1 MTRTIPSTSYLI
13 HQQFMNNFLP
23 QLLTTVLLVFSLST
37 TTRADDSIK
46 VAFIADQGIYQPAQ
60 DVLSLIAKEGTDLLL
75 IQGDLAYVENGADS
89 WELNTNNALGADF
102 PVLSLIGNHDG
113 EEWPRYEQLINQ
125 RVNRVDALQ
134 CTDRPGV
141 KANCRMGDLHIVQ
154 VSPGIFESDLVNPND
169 NYDTYITES
178 FRNSDARWKICS
190 WHKNQQLMQT
200 GSKLNDTGWA
210 VYEACLAAGAIVA
223 TGHEHAYSRT
233 YLLESFE
240 RLQVIHRN
248 EHMEIGPGRSFA
260 FVSGLGGWQARPQVN
275 DGDWWASIHT
285 ASQGATAGALFCD
298 FGSVM
303 ASCYFKSINGGVIDQ
318 FTIGNG
324 LADVFV
330 ETNLVN
336 ARPDNPVGLR
346 ISRYSEHTAELFWDR
361 APADIP
367 IVSYEIRLDGN
378 SINQLDATSTL
389 ISTPLDRSNHVLE
402 VIAIDAQGRRSE
414 PSAVVLSPAPQTTQA
429 PDNVAFLP
437 SQPGALRQA
446 VYSDNTTEFFWE
458 RSTDNQ
464 SVVAYELNIN
474 DATQRID
481 ALSLMSNSM
490 IRGQGYSV
498 SVRAIDNEGNFSSPA
513 HIEFIQ

>member
-1 MTRTIPSTSYLI
+1 M
-13 HQQFMNNFLP
+13 
-23 QLLTTVLLVFSLST
+23 
-37 TTRADDSIK
+37 
-46 VAFIADQGIYQPAQ
+46 
-60 DVLSLIAKEGTDLLL
+60 
-75 IQGDLAYVENGADS
+75 
-89 WELNTNNALGADF
+89 
-102 PVLSLIGNHDG
+102 
-113 EEWPRYEQLINQ
+113 
-125 RVNRVDALQ
+125 
-134 CTDRPGV
+134 
-141 KANCRMGDLHIVQ
+141 
-154 VSPGIFESDLVNPND
+154 
-169 NYDTYITES
+169 
-178 FRNSDARWKICS
+178 
-190 WHKNQQLMQT
+190 
-200 GSKLNDTGWA
+200 
-210 VYEACLAAGAIVA
+210 
-223 TGHEHAYSRT
+223 
-233 YLLESFE
+233 
-240 RLQVIHRN
+240 
-248 EHMEIGPGRSFA
+248 
-260 FVSGLGGWQARPQVN
+260 
-275 DGDWWASIHT
+275 
-285 ASQGATAGALFCD
+285 
-298 FGSVM
+298 
-303 ASCYFKSINGGVIDQ
+303 
-318 FTIGNG
+318 
-324 LADVFV
+324 
-330 ETNLVN
+330 
-336 ARPDNPVGLR
+336 
-346 ISRYSEHTAELFWDR
+346 
-361 APADIP
+361 P